1 MPAPAL
7 AHLYA
12 LALRALDAHE
22 RRRHELRARLAPIL
36 AATAAGIA
44 LLAGPAAS
52 AAAAGSSP
60 AAAALVATV
69 GAAVVTLAA
78 VGRVLDERDERAL
91 SLDDICATVDDP
103 ELLADEDRFHRAM
116 IDLIDVH
123 DRGATRAHRRLSQD
137 FTVVMCGMLVVLCGL
152 ALTALVG

>member
-1 MPAPAL
+1 MTAPL

-22 RRRHELRARLAPIL
+22 RRRHELRARLAPVL
-36 AATAAGIA
+36 AAGAAGIA

-60 AAAALVATV
+60 AAAALVATA

-78 VGRVLDERDERAL
+78 VGR
-91 SLDDICATVDDP
+91 
-103 ELLADEDRFHRAM
+103 LA
-116 IDLIDVH
+116 
-123 DRGATRAHRRLSQD
+123 
-137 FTVVMCGMLVVLCGL
+137 CGSAARPAFNEMLCGILVVLCGL